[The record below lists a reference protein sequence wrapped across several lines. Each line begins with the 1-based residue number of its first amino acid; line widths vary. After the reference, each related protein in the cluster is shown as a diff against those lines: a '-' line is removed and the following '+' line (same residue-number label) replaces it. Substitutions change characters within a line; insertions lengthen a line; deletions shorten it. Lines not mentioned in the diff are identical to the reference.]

1 MRRVTATEAR
11 VHLGDLLRRVAR
23 DGESVLVERAGEPQ
37 AVLVSLAEY
46 ERLKRGDGD
55 DPRRVAFRRALEVG
69 DEIRR
74 SSLGMAMPDAAD
86 VIDEARTERLA
97 GLDEAGGA

>member
-1 MRRVTATEAR
+1 
-11 VHLGDLLRRVAR
+11 
-23 DGESVLVERAGEPQ
+23 
-37 AVLVSLAEY
+37 
-46 ERLKRGDGD
+46 
-55 DPRRVAFRRALEVG
+55 VAFRRALEVG

-74 SSLGMAMPDAAD
+74 SSHGMAMPDAAD

>member
-11 VHLGDLLRRVAR
+11 VHLGDLLHRVAR

-74 SSLGMAMPDAAD
+74 SSHGMAMPDAAD